1 MIQTDYSTLT
11 IENHRMYARLRD
23 HQFSLYE
30 DYARKQGL
38 QGKSLLILLW
48 IYRHPK
54 GISQQ
59 TITRHT
65 YSTKQVVNAIIK
77 NFSKK
82 DILKA
87 QSIRKTDEK
96 TNHADRKRQ
105 TICRLYH

>member
-30 DYARKQGL
+30 DYARKRYL

-65 YSTKQVVNAIIK
+65 YSTKQVVKI
-77 NFSKK
+77 FRRK

-96 TNHADRKRQ
+96 N
-105 TICRLYH
+105 

>member
-82 DILKA
+82 GILKA

-96 TNHADRKRQ
+96 N
-105 TICRLYH
+105 